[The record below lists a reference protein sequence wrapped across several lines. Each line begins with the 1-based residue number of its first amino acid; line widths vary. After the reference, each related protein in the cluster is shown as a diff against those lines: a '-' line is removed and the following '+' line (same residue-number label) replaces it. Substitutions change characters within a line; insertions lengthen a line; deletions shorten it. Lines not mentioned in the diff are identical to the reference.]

1 MKAHRVLKIPMNGPS
16 DLSGVEA
23 ELERQGI
30 SADRIK
36 AVMCMTEGDGFA
48 RGYATLA
55 FSNFFNRKLDWP
67 VNEVARRI
75 PLIMIGGCSGLVS
88 PYAALFVE
96 DPRLDGDSAEPR
108 LSIGVG
114 TTADYDIEE
123 FGTLAMVDRIADG
136 IRKAM
141 ADAGIEARDVHNVQ
155 IKAPWPQG
163 PDLIKAQKQGKKVV
177 TTDTWRAGM
186 LARGGSA
193 LAASVAI
200 GEIDRKKLKDLD
212 IAANWTLWSNVGS
225 ASSGDE
231 RTNFAIIV
239 MGNSK
244 KSRSPYRIGHAALRD
259 GIDVAGVYEALASAG
274 IKASGPLPLS
284 SDNPVDHVF
293 LKSAVDGRPECRG
306 RRHVLTSDYLGP
318 YSWLIG
324 KAVIHATVAG
334 IVGDPMM
341 QVSGGFEHQGPPGG
355 GHLAVIAKV

>member
-1 MKAHRVLKIPMNGPS
+1 MKGPG
-16 DLSGVEA
+16 DVAGVEA
-23 ELERQGI
+23 EFERQKI
-30 SADRIK
+30 PADRVK
-36 AVMCMTEGDGFA
+36 AIMCMTEGDGFA

-55 FSNFFNRKLDWP
+55 FSELFHRKLGWP
-67 VNEVARRI
+67 VNEVAKRI
-75 PLIMIGGCSGLVS
+75 PLIMIGGCSGLVA
-88 PYAALFVE
+88 PYAGLFVE
-96 DPRLDGDSAEPR
+96 DPSFEGQSNEPR
-108 LSIGVG
+108 LSIGVA
-114 TTADYDIEE
+114 TTSDYDIEE
-123 FGTLAMVDRIADG
+123 FGTLAMVDRIVEG

-141 ADAGIEARDVHNVQ
+141 SDAAIETRDVHNIQ

-163 PDLIKAQKQGKKVV
+163 PDLVKAQKAGKKIA

-193 LAASVAI
+193 LAAGIAV
-200 GEIDRKKLKDLD
+200 GEIERKKLSDAD
-212 IAANWTLWSNVGS
+212 ICGDWSLWSDVGS

-244 KSRSPYRIGHAALRD
+244 KSKSPYRIGHAAMKD

-274 IKASGPLPLS
+274 VKASGPLPM
-284 SDNPVDHVF
+284 SDSNPVDHVF
-293 LKSAVDGRPECRG
+293 LKSAVDGTPTCRG
-306 RRHVLTSDYLGP
+306 RRHVLTSDYLGA

-341 QVSGGFEHQGPPGG
+341 QVSGGFEHQGRPGG
-355 GHLAVIAKV
+355 GHLAVIAKL